1 MPITIQ
7 SVHDLRNYFK
17 GVVTRSKH
25 HAPKVDQ
32 IIYSLVGHVIL
43 KPGFTTLALSLGS
56 RNGAK
61 APRTSCQFFR
71 ALSALQKR
79 KRRGDSFVMRQWK
92 NIY

>member
-43 KPGFTTLALSLGS
+43 KPGFTTFALLLG
-56 RNGAK
+56 
-61 APRTSCQFFR
+61 
-71 ALSALQKR
+71 L
-79 KRRGDSFVMRQWK
+79 
-92 NIY
+92 